1 MALLKDIEN
10 MLPLINQPN
19 EVNTSQLDNQFNMSN
34 LQNNNNNDNNND
46 DKNLHNIFNIYKKN
60 LFDIGIKSQE
70 EIKTDKYQTF
80 IKTNTNT
87 KNIPHINPKPFTHFS
102 TATFDERLTNPASFG
117 PLSKRYKVAQLKQFL
132 DQNTKRQEMKKI
144 VEEDLNGLF
153 NFY

>member
-34 LQNNNNNDNNND
+34 LQNNNNDNNND

-87 KNIPHINPKPFTHFS
+87 KNIPHINPKPLNPTKHTVL
-102 TATFDERLTNPASFG
+102 TA
-117 PLSKRYKVAQLKQFL
+117 K
-132 DQNTKRQEMKKI
+132 
-144 VEEDLNGLF
+144 
-153 NFY
+153 

>member
-19 EVNTSQLDNQFNMSN
+19 ELNTSQLDNQFNMSN
-34 LQNNNNNDNNND
+34 LQNNNDNNND

>member
-34 LQNNNNNDNNND
+34 LQNNNNDNNND

-102 TATFDERLTNPASFG
+102 TATFDERLTDPASFG